1 MESVVGYA
9 WNMHDLHP
17 NWQTIHSLI
26 QINST
31 REFKDPTKTTNE
43 TRFYVSSLKN
53 LTAQTALIAIR
64 QHWGIENTLHWILDM
79 SFNEDYSRI
88 RKKNAPQ
95 VMAII
100 RHIALNLLQRYK
112 PKRQS
117 IKGLRKI
124 CSWDD
129 STLTQVVSKIEQTEL
144 SS

>member
-1 MESVVGYA
+1 MQ
-9 WNMHDLHP
+9 WLRDRHP
-17 NWQTIHSLI
+17 NWETIQSII

-31 REFKDPTKTTNE
+31 REFKDKTKTTNE

-53 LTAQTALIAIR
+53 TTPQTALTAIR
-64 QHWGIENTLHWILDM
+64 QHWGIENSLHWILDM

-88 RKKNAPQ
+88 RKENAPQ

-129 STLTQVVSKIEQTEL
+129 STLTQVVSKIEQLDPL
-144 SS
+144 S